1 MLEVCEGA
9 LEVWERVSGDELVRE
24 MSESEFDERK
34 RESCWGL
41 LVPQAPKDAAKSA
54 VAKSTRAGGKAFIG
68 VAFMVFWA
76 ANDKLVAKAGGDS
89 MRVGTGFGSI
99 VSCEAVCIEDGPQT
113 LDGF

>member
-1 MLEVCEGA
+1 
-9 LEVWERVSGDELVRE
+9 
-24 MSESEFDERK
+24 MSESEFGGGK
-34 RESCWGL
+34 REPCWGL

-76 ANDKLVAKAGGDS
+76 ANGKLVAKAGGDS
-89 MRVGTGFGSI
+89 MRVGAGFASVVCIEAISI
-99 VSCEAVCIEDGPQT
+99 KAVCIEDGSQT